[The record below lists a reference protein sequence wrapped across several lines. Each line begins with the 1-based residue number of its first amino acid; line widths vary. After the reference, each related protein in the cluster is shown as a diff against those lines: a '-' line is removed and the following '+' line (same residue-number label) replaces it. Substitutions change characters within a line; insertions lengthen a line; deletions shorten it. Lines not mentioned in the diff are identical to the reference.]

1 MHEVLVNRLG
11 GLSLPR
17 KSVVR
22 LTDRPDMT
30 LDVYRGH
37 KTTIQQQQ
45 RRLQNVCCDTSLE
58 PSHQEGSNEGSQH
71 MFSLRNKKK
80 LPSDYPQYPLLIWRS
95 SFAIHPLDQTNRRLM
110 VQDGPRYIIAEII

>member
-17 KSVVR
+17 KGVVR

-37 KTTIQQQQ
+37 KTTMQQQL
-45 RRLQNVCCDTSLE
+45 LQLGATLSHNKQMFTSCI
-58 PSHQEGSNEGSQH
+58 
-71 MFSLRNKKK
+71 K
-80 LPSDYPQYPLLIWRS
+80 
-95 SFAIHPLDQTNRRLM
+95 
-110 VQDGPRYIIAEII
+110 RYFWGI